1 MKFDMGY
8 YITFF
13 QEMEVFFLFF
23 CIDKSTR
30 LVYTGIIKEKK
41 AGDKTMCDKKKL
53 LIVCEK
59 PSCKAQLA
67 GYFKGVPGFLG
78 SHEVFYDYF
87 GSVMDVRSCPLPF
100 YRHSDGWYL
109 YGEPSGFMPLFLPGL
124 DIPDGSYVVAYQ
136 SLGSG
141 FSLEDM
147 DEILFACGGPD
158 AGADVLYADDVLAAR
173 KYMEVTGLEF
183 SGRVWCMRY
192 QDMSRESLGAAF
204 AGRELFGDVYLEV
217 RDYLV
222 ANGFPYRARTDT
234 AFEEV
239 LFLSGMK
246 LSAFCQYFGIPRR
259 TAENWKYGKAECP
272 GYLLGLM
279 KYKLEKESI
288 I

>member
-1 MKFDMGY
+1 MGY
-8 YITFF
+8 YTTFF
-13 QEMEVFFLFF
+13 QEMEAFFLFF

-30 LVYTGIIKEKK
+30 LVYTGTIKEKK
-41 AGDKTMCDKKKL
+41 AGNKIMCDKKKL

-59 PSCKAQLA
+59 PSCKARFVE
-67 GYFKGVPGFLG
+67 YFKGVPGFLG

-87 GSVMDVRSCPLPF
+87 GSVMDTRSCSVPF

-109 YGEPSGFMPLFLPGL
+109 YGEPSGFMPLVLPDL
-124 DIPDGSYVVAYQ
+124 DIPDGSYILSYQ
-136 SLGSG
+136 PFVRG

-147 DEILFACGGPD
+147 DEILFVCGDPGDPD
-158 AGADVLYADDVLAAR
+158 ADDVLAAR

-183 SGRVWCMRY
+183 SDRIQCIRY
-192 QDMSRESLGAAF
+192 QDLSQESLEAAF
-204 AGRELFGDVYLEV
+204 SGKELFGDVYSWI
-217 RDYLV
+217 RDYL
-222 ANGFPYRARTDT
+222 AADGFPYQARTDT
-234 AFEEV
+234 AFGEV